1 MSPKHEKLLA
11 CLLTAP
17 TIQLAAKLAGVSE
30 QTALRYLKESEF
42 QTAYR
47 EARREVV
54 SHSITTL
61 QGACS
66 NAVSTLVS
74 VCDDPDA
81 PASSRVSAA
90 KSILEMSL
98 RAVEIDDLA
107 ARVEALETLLK
118 DKPDGKH

>member
-1 MSPKHEKLLA
+1 MNAKSEKLLA
-11 CLLTAP
+11 SLLTAP
-17 TIQLAAKLAGVSE
+17 TIQIAAKLAGVSE
-30 QTALRYLKESEF
+30 STAIRTLKESEF
-42 QTAYR
+42 QAAYR

-61 QGACS
+61 QAACS
-66 NAVSTLVS
+66 NAVATLVS

-98 RAVEIDDLA
+98 RSVEIDDLGV
-107 ARVEALETLLK
+107 RVQALEELLK
-118 DKPDGKH
+118 DKADGSN